1 MSTTQ
6 TTPVNANMFN
16 AYAIAVERA
25 KQTDEYVS
33 DDNAAVNFRPL
44 GVSGLEPG
52 DVFIIHRNAIF
63 RDTKLSKAA
72 ITDPNDPNKI
82 VKAAVDV
89 FYAIAEIVNNSPDV
103 LKPRDSAKVYLST
116 FHRTAFEY
124 RKTEDGQLVA
134 TGRPKVSASGTF
146 VDYLTQRATDEQGNT
161 KPIPVADYCEKPIR
175 VDGKVRVDVR
185 NFDKT
190 DLTTRNIFTFNLV
203 E

>member
-16 AYAIAVERA
+16 AYAIAIEQA
-25 KQTDEYVS
+25 KQTDELVS
-33 DDNAAVNFRPL
+33 DDTAVVNFRPL

-52 DVFIIHRNAIF
+52 DVFVIHRNAIF

-72 ITDPNDPNKI
+72 VADPNDPNKI
-82 VKAAVDV
+82 VKAAVNV
-89 FYAIAEIVNNSPDV
+89 FYAIVEIVKNSDIV
-103 LKPRDSAKVYLST
+103 IKPRESAKVYLST

-146 VDYLTQRATDEQGNT
+146 VDYLTRLATDEQGNT

-185 NFDKT
+185 NYEKT
-190 DLTTRNIFTFNLV
+190 DLTTQNIFTFNLV

>member
-6 TTPVNANMFN
+6 TTPVNANMYN
-16 AYAIAVERA
+16 AYAIAIKQAE
-25 KQTDEYVS
+25 QTDEYVS

-44 GVSGLEPG
+44 GVSGLELG

-72 ITDPNDPNKI
+72 VTDPNDPNKI
-82 VKAAVDV
+82 VKAAVNV
-89 FYAIAEIVNNSPDV
+89 FYAIAEIVNSSTSR
-103 LKPRDSAKVYLST
+103 KSAKVYLST

-146 VDYLTQRATDEQGNT
+146 VDYLTRLATDEQGNI
-161 KPIPVADYCEKPIR
+161 KPIPVADYCDRPIR

-185 NFDKT
+185 NYEKT
-190 DLTTRNIFTFNLV
+190 DLTTQNIFTFNLV

>member
-16 AYAIAVERA
+16 AYAIAIERA
-25 KQTDEYVS
+25 AQTDEPV
-33 DDNAAVNFRPL
+33 DDNAIVNFRPV

-52 DVFIIHRNAIF
+52 DEFIIHRNAIF

-72 ITDPNDPNKI
+72 VKDPNDPDKI

-89 FYAIAEIVNNSPDV
+89 LYAVAEIVKNSPDA

-124 RKTEDGQLVA
+124 KKTEDGLLVA

-146 VDYLTQRATDEQGNT
+146 VDYLSGLATDEKGNT
-161 KPIPVADYCEKPIR
+161 KPIPVDKYCDKLIR
-175 VDGKVRVDVR
+175 VRDKVRVDVR

-190 DLTTRNIFTFNLV
+190 DLTTQNIFTFDLV
-203 E
+203 K